1 MAGLLLGGGADMNQA
16 WNGTSY
22 DNGGTPLFIAA
33 QKGYVEVVG
42 LLLNSSTDVGR
53 AKTVDGAT
61 PLHVAAQKNM
71 WK

>member
-1 MAGLLLGGGADMNQA
+1 MNQA

-33 QKGYVEVVG
+33 QKGYVEVVV
-42 LLLNSSTDVGR
+42 LLLNSSTDVSR

-61 PLHVAAQKNM
+61 PLHVAAQK
-71 WK
+71 KHVEVVRLLFFGFSV